1 MPKGNTTITT
11 GYTTFHRCVCGYD
24 IEDVSKKL
32 IDLKKK
38 LHRKKCQEWKK
49 EDVVQNNVGILDLPR
64 GMNQHQVN
72 RDENRERNEVQMM
85 LNFLHRNG
93 KQLLSQLQ

>member
-1 MPKGNTTITT
+1 MPKGLKTITT

-32 IDLKKK
+32 IEMKKK
-38 LHRKKCQEWKK
+38 LHRKKCQEWNK
-49 EDVVQNNVGILDLPR
+49 EDVGRIDVGILDLPR

-72 RDENRERNEVQMM
+72 RDANRQRNELQQMV
-85 LNFLHRNG
+85 NVINR
-93 KQLLSQLQ
+93 Q